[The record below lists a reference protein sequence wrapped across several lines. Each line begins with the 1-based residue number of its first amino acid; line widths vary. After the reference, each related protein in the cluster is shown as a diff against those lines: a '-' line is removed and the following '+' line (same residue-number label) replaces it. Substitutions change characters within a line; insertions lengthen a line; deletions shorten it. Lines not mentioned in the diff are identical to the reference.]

1 MILKE
6 LKAKGITIVIV
17 SHDIDFCA
25 EYGDR
30 SGLFFDGEIAAID
43 ESRKFFC
50 GNGYYTTT
58 TNKIVRKRKED
69 LILCE
74 EARAWLSEIL

>member
-1 MILKE
+1 M
-6 LKAKGITIVIV
+6 IV

-74 EARAWLSEIL
+74 EARAWLQEIL